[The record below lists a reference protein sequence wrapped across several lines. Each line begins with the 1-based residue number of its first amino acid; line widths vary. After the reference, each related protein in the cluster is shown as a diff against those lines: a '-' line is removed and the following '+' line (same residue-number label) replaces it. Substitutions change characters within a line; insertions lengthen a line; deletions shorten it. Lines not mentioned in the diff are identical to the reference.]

1 MNMLQDLV
9 NLSSS
14 VCLCSFHVLLFPL
27 REVQRF
33 KQWMQFIQA
42 YFLGSVAF
50 QPLNH
55 VDLKPLISM
64 E

>member
-1 MNMLQDLV
+1 MFV
-9 NLSSS
+9 S
-14 VCLCSFHVLLFPL
+14 CPLLFPL